1 MVCIYVRFSLII
13 YVFYCR
19 EQDEGSLPTLTV
31 IYISSFS
38 GVVVRGLD
46 IGVLSMSLG
55 ETAEIKVLICQL
67 KLLL

>member
-1 MVCIYVRFSLII
+1 MVCIYVIFSFII

-31 IYISSFS
+31 TCISSFS
-38 GVVVRGLD
+38 GVVVRGLA

-55 ETAEIKVLICQL
+55 EIAEIKVLICQHQ
-67 KLLL
+67 